1 MRARHVHSAF
11 TLVEVLIVVV
21 ILGILAAAVVPQ
33 FTNATT
39 DAQRNA
45 TRDQLIKIRRAL
57 EVYSVRNSSQFPLV
71 TAGVGT
77 WGEIA
82 ATGET
87 YLRQTPLNQWI
98 GGPNAARIIL
108 GTGPDTG
115 YQSAYGW
122 IYNPATGEAWAG
134 AFDANDQPFPRP

>member
-1 MRARHVHSAF
+1 MFTRRNEQAF

-21 ILGILAAAVVPQ
+21 ILGVLAATVVPQ
-33 FTNATT
+33 FTNATA

-57 EVYSVRNSSQFPLV
+57 DVYSVRNNNTYPNV

-82 ATGET
+82 SRGTT
-87 YLRQTPLNQWI
+87 YLRETPLNQWV

-108 GTGPDTG
+108 GTGPDTTF
-115 YQSAYGW
+115 QHSYGW
-122 IYNPATGEAWAG
+122 IYDPATGRVWA
-134 AFDANDQPFPRP
+134 ASFDAAEEPLPRP

>member
-1 MRARHVHSAF
+1 MRTRNTSSAF

-33 FTNATT
+33 FTNATS

-57 EVYSVRNSSQFPLV
+57 DVYYVRNNNTYPTV

-82 ATGET
+82 NIGQT
-87 YLRQTPLNQWI
+87 YLRQTPNNQWI
-98 GGPNAARIIL
+98 GGPNAARITL

-115 YQSAYGW
+115 YQAAYGW
-122 IYNPATGEAWAG
+122 IYDPATGQTWAA
-134 AFDANDQPFPRP
+134 AFDGNDQPFPRP